1 MSDHAIT
8 GSATYNVAP
17 EQAGIYFNKLQCFC
31 FTEQRLAAGQTVE
44 MAVSFFVDPAIVGNK
59 DADGLTQITLS
70 YTFYP
75 VAKPASAEVADGAKR
90 N

>member
-1 MSDHAIT
+1 
-8 GSATYNVAP
+8 
-17 EQAGIYFNKLQCFC
+17 
-31 FTEQRLAAGQTVE
+31 

-59 DADGLTQITLS
+59 DANGLTQITLS